1 MELTK
6 SYLADG
12 TGFNSRM
19 SRQKLAKST
28 RFDTKSDTK
37 LGPGA
42 DCGGSVLVF
51 QSGGV
56 DAAVFT
62 TRRVTG
68 ELLLGSSDFT
78 GNRAAKLRK
87 WSESHF
93 RDGGSETMGAA
104 KHGAMEKL
112 RVISWKFCRG

>member
-1 MELTK
+1 MEPRLKYDPKSKETIGGPGRDRTGDLFHAMELTK

-19 SRQKLAKST
+19 SRQKPAKST

-42 DCGGSVLVF
+42 DSGGSVLVF

-56 DAAVFT
+56 DAAAFHYPT
-62 TRRVTG
+62 
-68 ELLLGSSDFT
+68 S
-78 GNRAAKLRK
+78 
-87 WSESHF
+87 
-93 RDGGSETMGAA
+93 
-104 KHGAMEKL
+104 
-112 RVISWKFCRG
+112 